1 MEGIGSEKGIRELL
15 QDPEA
20 PRFLRPLCESLKV
33 INPVIPDFLHGA
45 VLILYIFFGQVSLYG
60 DKVPGASRHDP
71 SLFCG
76 NPESIIGEN
85 GWIVAGINIKS
96 FINSMNKDI
105 FGLLL
110 EGKEKSD
117 QLQEIGEGEG
127 SKMKTL

>member
-1 MEGIGSEKGIRELL
+1 MVSPVG
-15 QDPEA
+15 A
-20 PRFLRPLCESLKV
+20 NFLY
-33 INPVIPDFLHGA
+33 GA

-60 DKVPGASRHDP
+60 YKVSGASGHDP
-71 SLFCG
+71 RFFGG

-110 EGKEKSD
+110 ERKKKSD
-117 QLQEIGEGEG
+117 QFQEIREGKG
-127 SKMKTL
+127 SKMKALQAFVSWLEVIAHSFVPLADNF